1 MMKDIDEEIRRTLSS
16 EDAKLHARFD
26 ADPALYTQ
34 VLDLFRGSLRWI
46 TLAGWVAGFALF
58 AAAAYFWWRFV
69 HAEELRHMLL
79 WAAPAFLCFLG
90 LALVKIWFWLE
101 LQKNAV
107 LREVKRLELQ
117 VASLAARH
125 TGAG

>member
-1 MMKDIDEEIRRTLSS
+1 MKDIDEEIRRTLSG
-16 EDAKLHARFD
+16 EDAKLLARF
-26 ADPALYTQ
+26 ATDPGLVRQ
-34 VLDLFRGSLRWI
+34 VLDLFGGNLRWI
-46 TLAGWVAGFALF
+46 SAAGWVAGLALF
-58 AAAAYFWWRFV
+58 GAGAYFWWRFV

-79 WAAPAFLCFLG
+79 WMAPAVLCFLG

-117 VASLAARH
+117 VATLVSRN
-125 TGAG
+125 AGP